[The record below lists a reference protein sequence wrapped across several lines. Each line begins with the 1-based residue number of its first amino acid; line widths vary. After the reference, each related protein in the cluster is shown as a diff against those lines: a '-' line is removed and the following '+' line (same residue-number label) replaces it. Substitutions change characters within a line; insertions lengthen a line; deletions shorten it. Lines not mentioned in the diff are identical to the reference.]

1 MNQEL
6 IRLIE
11 IYKPMGID
19 WMCFQITK
27 KNPYSFHHI
36 KKQQDG
42 GLLIIE
48 NGAILSK
55 KSHRLLN
62 WIEEK
67 YPVLYLD
74 WEELFSLINK
84 EGNFEIYKTR
94 AQELKRL
101 SLEMR
106 YKK

>member
-6 IRLIE
+6 VKLLE

-36 KKQQDG
+36 KKQQNG
-42 GLLIIE
+42 GLLILE

-67 YPVLYLD
+67 YPLLYLD
-74 WEELFSLINK
+74 WEELFFLINQ
-84 EGNFEIYKTR
+84 ERNFELYEKR
-94 AQELKRL
+94 AREMKKK
-101 SLEMR
+101 SLELR
-106 YKK
+106 YK

>member
-6 IRLIE
+6 VKLLE

-36 KKQQDG
+36 KKQQ
-42 GLLIIE
+42 

-67 YPVLYLD
+67 YPLLYLD
-74 WEELFSLINK
+74 WEELFFLINQ
-84 EGNFEIYKTR
+84 ERNFELYEKR
-94 AQELKRL
+94 AREMKKI
-101 SLEMR
+101 SLELR
-106 YKK
+106 YK